1 MCSSKYLLLIINGGM
16 AMNNQLIAS
25 EVIPS
30 TKIVNNW
37 DQEKAWSIFK
47 ILDVSEE
54 TRKDYQYRIG
64 HFLNFLSDKGLNQNS
79 FLEYKKHLKLRTDYT
94 VATKNKYLI
103 TAKIFLKELNRRRL
117 LPVDITQNIKSF
129 SQSKKHKKEGL
140 NEQEIEKLTF
150 ALRELPN
157 SLHNTR
163 IKAIISLL
171 VLQGLRQV
179 EITRLDVKDIDL
191 IRNTALIEGKGRD
204 DKEIIYLHP
213 ETARHIKRYLKANN
227 LKDGALFVSNSNN
240 SRNIR
245 ITTRGLRLIIK
256 NVLKDLDIEKS
267 VHGFRHYFTTTL
279 LKNYQGDLLRVAQY
293 TRHKSL
299 EMLQVYNDNIEME
312 NDLPKYYKT
321 FKGVKF

>member
-1 MCSSKYLLLIINGGM
+1 M

-25 EVIPS
+25 KEILS
-30 TKIVNNW
+30 TETVNLW
-37 DQEKAWSIFK
+37 DHEKVWSIFK
-47 ILDVSEE
+47 FLDVNEE

-64 HFLNFLSDKGLNQNS
+64 HFLHFVSDKGLDKNS
-79 FLEYKKHLKLRTDYT
+79 FLEYKNYLKHRTDYT
-94 VATKNKYLI
+94 VSTKNKYLI

-129 SQSKKHKKEGL
+129 SHSKKHKKEGL
-140 NEQEIEKLTF
+140 NDQEIEKLTL
-150 ALRELPN
+150 ALKELPN
-157 SLHNTR
+157 NPHNAR
-163 IKAIISLL
+163 IKAMIGLL

-227 LKDGALFVSNSNN
+227 LKDSALFVSNSNN
-240 SRNIR
+240 SRNAR

-256 NVLKDLDIEKS
+256 KVLKDLDIEKS

-312 NDLPKYYKT
+312 NDLPRYYKT
-321 FKGVKF
+321 FKAVKF

>member
-1 MCSSKYLLLIINGGM
+1 MS
-16 AMNNQLIAS
+16 NQLIAS
-25 EVIPS
+25 EEIPS
-30 TKIVNNW
+30 TEIVNHW
-37 DQEKAWSIFK
+37 DHEKAWSIFEF
-47 ILDVSEE
+47 LDVNKE

-64 HFLNFLSDKGLNQNS
+64 HFLNFIDGEGLNQDS
-79 FLEYKKHLKLRTDYT
+79 FLEYKKYLKLRTDYT

-140 NEQEIEKLTF
+140 NDQEIEKLIF
-150 ALRELPN
+150 ALKELPN

-163 IKAIISLL
+163 IKAMISLL

-191 IRNTALIEGKGRD
+191 IRKTALIEGKGRD

-213 ETARHIKRYLKANN
+213 ETVRQIKRYLKANN

-240 SRNIR
+240 SRNAR

-256 NVLKDLDIEKS
+256 KILGGLEINKS

-293 TRHKSL
+293 TRHRSL

>member
-1 MCSSKYLLLIINGGM
+1 MS
-16 AMNNQLIAS
+16 MNNQLIAS

-37 DQEKAWSIFK
+37 DHEKVWNIFK
-47 ILDVSEE
+47 LLDVNEE

-64 HFLNFLSDKGLNQNS
+64 HFLRFINDKGLDQNS
-79 FLEYKKHLKLRTDYT
+79 FLEYKNYLKRRTDYT
-94 VATKNKYLI
+94 VSTKNKYLI

-129 SQSKKHKKEGL
+129 SHSKKHKKEGL
-140 NEQEIEKLTF
+140 NDQEIEKLTL
-150 ALRELPN
+150 ALKELPN
-157 SLHNTR
+157 SPHNAR
-163 IKAIISLL
+163 IKAMIGLL

-240 SRNIR
+240 SKNAR

-256 NVLKDLDIEKS
+256 KVLKDLDIEKS

-299 EMLQVYNDNIEME
+299 EMLQVYNDNIEIE
-312 NDLPKYYKT
+312 NDLPRYYKT

>member
-1 MCSSKYLLLIINGGM
+1 MT
-16 AMNNQLIAS
+16 MNNQLIAS
-25 EVIPS
+25 EEIPS
-30 TKIVNNW
+30 AKIVNNW
-37 DQEKAWSIFK
+37 DHEKARNIFK
-47 ILDVSEE
+47 LLDVNEE

-64 HFLNFLSDKGLNQNS
+64 HFLHFISDKGLDQNS
-79 FLEYKKHLKLRTDYT
+79 FLEYKNYLKRRTDYT
-94 VATKNKYLI
+94 VSTKNKYLI

-129 SQSKKHKKEGL
+129 SHSKKHKKEGL
-140 NEQEIEKLTF
+140 NNQEIEKLTL
-150 ALRELPN
+150 ALKELPN
-157 SLHNTR
+157 SPHNAR
-163 IKAIISLL
+163 IKAMIGLL

-240 SRNIR
+240 SRNTR

-256 NVLKDLDIEKS
+256 KVLTDLDIEKS

-312 NDLPKYYKT
+312 NDLPRYYKT